1 MHCLSFSS
9 MFIVVTV
16 ALIISV
22 IASFMSVFLVPYNV
36 SPTVAFIGVDS
47 IIIFFIVATII
58 FILSVMVSSMVVF
71 KAVVIV
77 LRSLQSTDF
86 LMALLA
92 AVVANFLAVPML
104 QGEMAS
110 VMCLVM
116 GRGSWE

>member
-1 MHCLSFSS
+1 

-47 IIIFFIVATII
+47 IIVFFIVATII
-58 FILSVMVSSMVVF
+58 FILSVMVSSM
-71 KAVVIV
+71 AVVIV

-92 AVVANFLAVPML
+92 AVVADFLAVPML
-104 QGEMAS
+104 KGQMAS